1 MMLSSKNVNRLFLFL
16 VVFFLAASLLL
27 GFVDLSFLPL
37 PLRLMISQA
46 LIFVPSFVYCKLRRV
61 KLKEMIPF
69 RRMRPSVWILVV
81 VCTYLMYP
89 LLIVLNAISLFFV
102 ESGTA
107 DLMDTV
113 SQGGFLMMTLL
124 TALLPAFVEEF
135 VFRGIL
141 FSTYKRSK
149 FLPAVF
155 LSALLFGCMHMN
167 FNQFLYAFALGIYL
181 ALLVEATGSIF
192 SSMLAHFTINFTSVV
207 MTFALPKLM
216 EAVEQAQEVGLPQ
229 EMRQSAGNFL
239 TTMDSTSLLFLIVG
253 LAFWGVIALGT
264 TAGAVGVYIAIAR
277 LSKRWDHVKTMTR
290 TGTRERILSIPVF
303 IAVALAF
310 AAMIL

>member
-1 MMLSSKNVNRLFLFL
+1 MVLSSKNVNRLFLFL

-27 GFVDLSFLPL
+27 GVVDLSFLPL

-46 LIFVPSFVYCKLRRV
+46 LIFVPSFVYCRVRRV
-61 KLKEMIPF
+61 SLGELIPF

-107 DLMDTV
+107 DLMNSV
-113 SQGGFLMMTLL
+113 SQGGFVTMALL

-141 FSTYKRSK
+141 FSTYKRNK

-155 LSALLFGCMHMN
+155 LSAFLFGCMHMN
-167 FNQFLYAFALGIYL
+167 FNQFLYAFVLGIYL

-207 MTFALPKLM
+207 VTFALPKLM
-216 EAVEQAQEVGLPQ
+216 DVVGQTQAVGISPEMAQSSG
-229 EMRQSAGNFL
+229 SFL
-239 TTMDSTSLLFLIVG
+239 TTMDETSLLFLIVG
-253 LAFWGVIALGT
+253 LAFWGIVALGT
-264 TAGAVGVYIAIAR
+264 TAGAVGVYIAIAH

-290 TGTRERILSIPVF
+290 AGTRERILSIPVVV
-303 IAVALAF
+303 AAALAI